1 MKNFQQT
8 PKSRRV
14 SMAKNKAALSSS
26 KPACFQPR
34 EAWSTKR
41 ALGGVPASVLENK
54 QMYVV
59 EQDYYASPFS
69 RMTREEQR
77 LHERVHKQ
85 DSGDNP
91 PPQLHW

>member
-1 MKNFQQT
+1 MT
-8 PKSRRV
+8 G
-14 SMAKNKAALSSS
+14 NKAAFNQSRSGS
-26 KPACFQPR
+26 FQPR
-34 EAWSTKR
+34 EAWSSKR
-41 ALGGVPASVLENK
+41 KLGGVACSVLENK

-77 LHERVHKQ
+77 RHERVHKQ